1 MTKLFSIDVPIF
13 ATAYIKADTAEDALN
28 LANAE
33 LRDRGI
39 EFSNRYQQ
47 LDDNICMDGAPFE
60 SLFDND
66 EEIALSPA
74 MSFSDGKLGIA
85 QIDGCREVEVE
96 LEAEAEEESWT
107 DEPTHVPGL
116 TAALAP
122 KGDAS

>member
-85 QIDGCREVEVE
+85 QIEEVEV
-96 LEAEAEEESWT
+96 EAEAEEESWT

-122 KGDAS
+122 KGDES